1 MSRRLPSL
9 NSLRAFE
16 AAARHLSFT
25 RAAEE
30 LNVTQAAISH
40 QVKALESRLG
50 LKLFRRRGRNLVL
63 SHAGQLYALELS
75 QAFDVMDRAT
85 RQLTRHD
92 RAGVLTV
99 SMLPSFAAK
108 WFVPK
113 LGAFRARHPDI
124 EVRVAPSMT
133 LTDFGRE
140 DVDVAIRYGNG
151 HWPELAVERFLT
163 EDVFPVCSPQ
173 LPGIEKLRQPQ
184 DIARHT
190 LLHDDL
196 REDWRMWLL
205 AAGVEG
211 VDPERGPSFVD
222 SAMVVQAAVEG
233 LGLALARSALAAAD
247 LAAGRLVRPFDV
259 SLPAEFAYY
268 IVCPP
273 AHTEQPAIAAF
284 RQWLLDTVGGET
296 SLSSPPPAISH

>member
-1 MSRRLPSL
+1 MGLPPLRRRLPPL
-9 NSLRAFE
+9 NALRAFE

-30 LNVTQAAISH
+30 LSVTQAAISH
-40 QVKALESRLG
+40 QVKGLESRLG
-50 LKLFRRRGRNLVL
+50 LTLFQRRGRSLVL
-63 SHAGQLYALELS
+63 SHAGQLYALELG
-75 QAFDVMDRAT
+75 QALDVMDRAT

-92 RAGVLTV
+92 RAGLLTV

-113 LGAFRARHPDI
+113 LGALQARHPDI

-133 LTDFGRE
+133 LTDFSRE

-151 HWPELAVERFLT
+151 NWPGLSVEHFLT
-163 EDVFPVCSPQ
+163 EDVFPVCSPH
-173 LPGIEKLRQPQ
+173 LPGLENLRRPR
-184 DIARHT
+184 DIADQT

-205 AAGVEG
+205 AAGVDR
-211 VDPERGPSFVD
+211 VDPERGPSFAD

-247 LAAGRLVRPFDV
+247 LAAGRLVKPFDM
-259 SLPAEFAYY
+259 SLPTEFAYY

-273 AHTEQPAIAAF
+273 SHAERPAIEAF
-284 RQWLLDTVGGET
+284 RQWLLDTVGAEQE
-296 SLSSPPPAISH
+296 SQD

>member
-1 MSRRLPSL
+1 MSRRLPPL

-30 LNVTQAAISH
+30 LNVTQAAIGH
-40 QVKALESRLG
+40 QVKSLESRLAM
-50 LKLFRRRGRNLVL
+50 KLFRRRGRGLVL
-63 SHAGQLYALELS
+63 SHAGQIYALELG

-85 RQLTRHD
+85 LQLTRHD
-92 RAGVLTV
+92 RAGGLTV

-124 EVRVAPSMT
+124 DMRVAPSIT

-151 HWPELAVERFLT
+151 HWPEMAVEHFLT

-173 LPGIEKLRQPQ
+173 LPGLEELRQPQ
-184 DIARHT
+184 DIGRQT

-211 VDPERGPSFVD
+211 VDPERGPSFAD

-273 AHTEQPAIAAF
+273 AHLERPAIKAFRDWLVETVRTEQEPAA
-284 RQWLLDTVGGET
+284 
-296 SLSSPPPAISH
+296 SH